1 MSTVLVSDGE
11 NWNFVQF
18 KKLRAGSLTTHQTA
32 ATTIPV
38 RVHNLDS
45 LPWKWKGQLRS
56 DKPKKQLA
64 CLKRYSY
71 VLKLICRHSLEKT
84 NILDNIQVYFISNFF
99 FIPVQSGNLHTPKTW
114 GCHKKYNFLKN
125 SQISC
130 LFTSFFRLAGT
141 SCFLGFYFF
150 LISVY
155 FNPVLLCW
163 GGGCEPA
170 PMGASGPPAVPEYVL
185 RPSHQW
191 AQVLLPQGGNL
202 IKFIFASCIGFL
214 YWNLIT
220 VQCTSMCLC
229 WVSQ

>member
-1 MSTVLVSDGE
+1 MRRKTCGECGREPRVCCLPPLLLDAHTHTVPTLMSTVLVSDGE

-45 LPWKWKGQLRS
+45 LPWKWKGQLRR

-71 VLKLICRHSLEKT
+71 VLKLICRHSLVKT

-125 SQISC
+125 SCQI
-130 LFTSFFRLAGT
+130 RKLAAL
-141 SCFLGFYFF
+141 SLPFSDWL
-150 LISVY
+150 
-155 FNPVLLCW
+155 
-163 GGGCEPA
+163 
-170 PMGASGPPAVPEYVL
+170 GPPRV
-185 RPSHQW
+185 
-191 AQVLLPQGGNL
+191 
-202 IKFIFASCIGFL
+202 F
-214 YWNLIT
+214 
-220 VQCTSMCLC
+220 
-229 WVSQ
+229 